1 MARRTAVVSRREWV
15 GVALWALLVMG
26 LTCLPYWH
34 AREIAGERTF
44 AGALWGVDE
53 GNVYLA
59 WLRQAAEGR
68 ALLHNQYCVAPENP
82 KFFNLYLQ
90 LGGRLSAVTGLAPVA
105 VWQGLRVAAG
115 IFLLLSL
122 YLLAAEVT
130 RDRVARWATLTL
142 ASLGSGLGWVV
153 VLQGGALGL
162 KPIDVGTGWQV
173 QPEAVTFLSLL
184 LSGLFVASMGLMCQA
199 FVWAL
204 RAVREDSWRAALGA
218 GLCLLVLGNIHTY
231 NVFPVHLALAGWL
244 AVEIARGRLSLGR
257 AGRHYGLILAVSI
270 PSVLWALYAATADP
284 AFMAKGLTPTPA
296 FRLVDYVVGYG
307 LIGLLAVGGA
317 VGVVRALVLEAKG
330 ERGERPAAEVLPG
343 SLIVAWA
350 VAGSLVLLIPV
361 SFQRKMIE
369 GLHLPL
375 CLLAGLAV
383 AALARGLTGG
393 LRARGKHKQA
403 AERVVLTVMA
413 VAVFALPS
421 NALFVADC
429 LSRLKTNNAELMGV
443 LQPPLYLQPGEV
455 AALEWLR
462 HNATPEDIVLS
473 SSMIG
478 SHIPAW
484 CPARVWVG
492 HWAETLALEGPGG
505 YLSPRD
511 PVSRWREVAGKRNP
525 GGTLAL
531 RRFGEQLAVA
541 RRVYGAGSD
550 GVINDPESLRQ
561 WLASLPVT
569 LVVYG
574 PWEEALT
581 AAVADD
587 PQAGAARWRALAG
600 QAMSLV
606 QEAQGVAVYR
616 VVLDPGEARP

>member
-1 MARRTAVVSRREWV
+1 MTTRAAVVSRREWV
-15 GVALWALLVMG
+15 WVVLWALLVMG

-44 AGALWGVDE
+44 AGTLWGVDE

-68 ALLHNQYCVAPENP
+68 TLLHNQYCVAPENP
-82 KFFNLYLQ
+82 RFFNLYLQ
-90 LGGRLSAVTGLAPVA
+90 LGGKLSALTGLAPVA

-115 IFLLLSL
+115 VFLLLSL
-122 YLLAAEVT
+122 YLLVAEVT
-130 RDRVARWATLTL
+130 RDRVARWATLAL

-153 VLQGGALGL
+153 VVQGGWLGL

-184 LSGLFVASMGLMCQA
+184 LSGLFVASMGLMCQG

-204 RAVREDSWRAALGA
+204 RAVRDDSRRAAVGA

-231 NVFPVHLALAGWL
+231 NVFPVHLALVVWL
-244 AVEIARGRLSLGR
+244 AVEIVRGRLSLGR

-307 LIGLLAVGGA
+307 LIGLLAVVGA
-317 VGVVRALVLEAKG
+317 VGVVRAGVIQAKG
-330 ERGERPAAEVLPG
+330 EGLAGKPLPG
-343 SLIVAWA
+343 TLMVAWA

-429 LSRLKTNNAELMGV
+429 LSRLKTNNAELLGV

-455 AALEWLR
+455 KALEWLR
-462 HNATPEDIVLS
+462 HNATAEDIVLS
-473 SSMIG
+473 SSMLG

-511 PVSRWREVAGKRNP
+511 PVSRWQEVAGQRNP

-541 RRVYGAGSD
+541 RRVYGAGSE
-550 GVINDPESLRQ
+550 GAINDPESLRQ
-561 WLASLPVT
+561 WLESLPVT

-587 PQAGAARWRALAG
+587 PQAGAARWRAMAG
-600 QAMSLV
+600 LGLSLV
-606 QEAQGVAVYR
+606 HETQGVAVYR
-616 VVLDPGEARP
+616 VAPDVGEGRP